1 VYFLVIDG
9 RRGGLHV
16 FLRRDPLLQGALS
29 DDPLV
34 LPRGWVALDGHES
47 PDGSGG
53 AESWLGQDPDDP
65 SRYRVFRSR
74 AELADAGFRP
84 WRGPLVLGDWSDYR
98 PHARA

>member
-1 VYFLVIDG
+1 MGWSWRYEGADG
-9 RRGGLHV
+9 ERHTGPGDS
-16 FLRRDPLLQGALS
+16 FPSQS
-29 DDPLV
+29 D
-34 LPRGWVALDGHES
+34 
-47 PDGSGG
+47 